1 MQETLECLVEIFS
14 EPDRDV
20 WARVKEDLTPQER
33 RRLRS
38 LLATKIMVLKT
49 AIMYLED

>member
-1 MQETLECLVEIFS
+1 MQETLECLVEVFS
-14 EPDRDV
+14 DPERNV
-20 WARVKEDLTPQER
+20 WARVKEDLTSQER
-33 RRLRS
+33 RKLRS